1 MRKIQLTLIL
11 FLFIYGCATTVE
23 QQKNN
28 NEFMEEQIPVPKV
41 QLSEFIVGPG
51 DSLEIQVWRH
61 PDLTRAIE
69 VQSNGVIAYP
79 LVGNLKVAGMNL
91 TDFQRL
97 ITQHLSEY
105 IVNPQVTVQVRLPKS
120 QKVFVLG
127 EVRRPGV
134 YLLDNSMTALEAIA
148 QAGGFTLEAKKR
160 KVFLVRQKQGGASEP
175 VFLDIDSTLKGKDME
190 QNVTL
195 QRGDILYVPPSN
207 LALTDRFFRH
217 LAIAL
222 GPIVTLEQGI
232 VLYPQ
237 VENVVTGKETTG
249 ITTVAP
255 VVVISPTSP

>member
-148 QAGGFTLEAKKR
+148 QAGGFTLEAKKG

-255 VVVISPTSP
+255 VVVITPTTP

>member
-11 FLFIYGCATTVE
+11 FLFIYGCATTGE
-23 QQKNN
+23 QRKNN
-28 NEFMEEQIPVPKV
+28 NEVMEEQISVPKL

-69 VQSNGVIAYP
+69 VQSNGIVAYP
-79 LVGNLKVAGMNL
+79 LVGNVKVAGMNL
-91 TDFQRL
+91 TDFQQL
-97 ITQHLSEY
+97 ITKHLSEY

-134 YLLDNSMTALEAIA
+134 YLLDNPMTALEAIT
-148 QAGGFTLEAKKR
+148 QAGGFTLDAKKR
-160 KVFLVRQKQGGASEP
+160 KIFLVRQKQGGTSEP

-195 QRGDILYVPPSN
+195 QKGDILYIPPSN
-207 LALTDRFFRH
+207 LAQTDRFFRH
-217 LAIAL
+217 LATAL

-232 VLYPQ
+232 VLYPN
-237 VENVVTGKETTG
+237 VENVLTGKEATG
-249 ITTVAP
+249 ITTVSP
-255 VVVISPTSP
+255 VVVISPTST

>member
-1 MRKIQLTLIL
+1 MRKIQLTLM
-11 FLFIYGCATTVE
+11 FCLFIYGCATTGE

-28 NEFMEEQIPVPKV
+28 EYMEEQIPVPKV

-61 PDLTRAIE
+61 PDLTRGIE
-69 VQSNGVIAYP
+69 VQSNGVISYP
-79 LVGNLKVAGMNL
+79 LIGDVKVAGMSL
-91 TDFQRL
+91 ADFQHL

-105 IVNPQVTVQVRLPKS
+105 IVNPQVTVQVRVPKS

-134 YLLDNSMTALEAIA
+134 YLLDSPMTALEAIA

-160 KVFLVRQKQGGASEP
+160 KVFLVRQQQGGGSEP
-175 VFLDIDSTLKGKDME
+175 VFLNIDSTMKGQDME
-190 QNVTL
+190 QNVKL

-232 VLYPQ
+232 VLYPS
-237 VENVVTGKETTG
+237 VEKVITGKQTQGT
-249 ITTVAP
+249 TTVAP

>member
-1 MRKIQLTLIL
+1 MRKIQLTVLL
-11 FLFIYGCATTVE
+11 FLFVYGCATTGE
-23 QQKNN
+23 QHGFNN
-28 NEFMEEQIPVPKV
+28 ALMEEQMQIPKV
-41 QLSEFIVGPG
+41 QLNEFIVGPG
-51 DSLEIQVWRH
+51 DSIEIQVWRH

-69 VQSNGVIAYP
+69 VQSNGFIAYP
-79 LVGNLKVAGMNL
+79 LLGDVKVAGMNL
-91 TDFQRL
+91 TELQQL

-105 IVNPQVTVQVRLPKS
+105 IVNPQVTIQVRLPKS

-148 QAGGFTLEAKKR
+148 QAGGFTLDAKKA
-160 KVFLVRQKQGGASEP
+160 KVFLIRQKQGKASEP
-175 VFLDIDSTLKGKDME
+175 VFLDIDSTLKGKDIE
-190 QNVTL
+190 QNVSL

-207 LALTDRFFRH
+207 LAQTDRFFRH

-237 VENVVTGKETTG
+237 VENVVTGKETSG

-255 VVVISPTSP
+255 VVVITPTSP

>member
-1 MRKIQLTLIL
+1 MRKTQLIFML
-11 FLFIYGCATTVE
+11 FLFIYGCATTSE
-23 QQKNN
+23 QKNIN
-28 NEFMEEQIPVPKV
+28 KLMEEQTPVPKV

-69 VQSNGVIAYP
+69 VQSNGFIAYP
-79 LVGNLKVAGMNL
+79 LVGDVKVAGMNL
-91 TDFQRL
+91 TDLQHL
-97 ITQHLSEY
+97 ITQHLSDY
-105 IVNPQVTVQVRLPKS
+105 IVNPQVTIQVRLPKS

-134 YLLDNSMTALEAIA
+134 YLLDNPMTALEAIA
-148 QAGGFTLEAKKR
+148 QAGGFTLDAKKR
-160 KVFLVRQKQGGASEP
+160 KVFLVRKNQGGASDP
-175 VFLDIDSTLKGKDME
+175 LFLDIDSTLNGKDME

-195 QRGDILYVPPSN
+195 QRGDILYVPPSEI
-207 LALTDRFFRH
+207 AKTDRFFRH

-249 ITTVAP
+249 ISTVAP